1 MVEFFRISYE
11 EHFPHS
17 SSNISVV
24 DSGQDPLHSDVERE
38 REKHLR
44 MFRGTVSCNTWEI
57 FRELLLHSL
66 VNNAVRRA

>member
-38 REKHLR
+38 RER
-44 MFRGTVSCNTWEI
+44 ETPPNVSWYSK
-57 FRELLLHSL
+57 L
-66 VNNAVRRA
+66 